1 MCWYMPG
8 MSHTKAVVVVPS
20 CSIII
25 HPETLMKTKSLL
37 WECDPVILGMTVSS
51 PSGSMEFIP
60 ATKLMYIPKSLPRI
74 RLCRKRLSWIM
85 EDAPLLGLPESILG
99 DTRQCWDDLP
109 QPDAA
114 FWNEVPQPPPA
125 QLNPPASFFLGWGAF
140 PRLVPLR
147 ASPTAGTFS
156 QKFPTSFHVPGIKQW
171 LYECGLGDLADEF
184 GRQIPASVR
193 HWGLIFLSREAGG
206 IWRKQPSLIGLF
218 GIIYNG
224 RNERGGRVRIGCSFC
239 VKNSR
244 N

>member
-74 RLCRKRLSWIM
+74 RLCRKRLSWIR

-99 DTRQCWDDLP
+99 NTRQCWDDLP

-125 QLNPPASFFLGWGAF
+125 QLNPPASFFGGEEPSQGWSHSG
-140 PRLVPLR
+140 PVPLQEHSAKSSQLHSMSQ
-147 ASPTAGTFS
+147 ASS
-156 QKFPTSFHVPGIKQW
+156 SD
-171 LYECGLGDLADEF
+171 CM
-184 GRQIPASVR
+184 SVA
-193 HWGLIFLSREAGG
+193 LVI
-206 IWRKQPSLIGLF
+206 
-218 GIIYNG
+218 
-224 RNERGGRVRIGCSFC
+224 
-239 VKNSR
+239 
-244 N
+244 